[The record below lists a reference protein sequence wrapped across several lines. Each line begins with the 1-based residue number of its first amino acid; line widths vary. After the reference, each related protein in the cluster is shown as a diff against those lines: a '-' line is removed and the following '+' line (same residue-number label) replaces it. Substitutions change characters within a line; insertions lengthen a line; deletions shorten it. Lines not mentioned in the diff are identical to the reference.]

1 MTVTPSRLGAI
12 NGVVGTYDQQ
22 NALFLK
28 VFSGEVLTAFKR
40 ACVFRDL
47 AFEKTISS
55 GKSAQFPII
64 GRATA
69 GYYQP
74 GPLVTGQ
81 GSLAQNEVIIN
92 VDDLTLAQAAIY
104 DLDDAKNHWDARQ
117 IYSVE
122 LGEAL
127 ARLWDRRLAR
137 VTTLACR
144 QGVSDLAAATFTAT
158 IATTVLTVS
167 AVAAGVIAVGQTIS
181 GVGVTPGTT
190 IISLGTG
197 TGGTGTYNLSVSQT
211 VGSATV
217 MQTVLPGGLIG
228 NEQQFRTGTRID
240 LASASPTS
248 NALVAAV
255 FAAAQ
260 ALDEKDVG
268 PNDRFLICRP
278 AEYYSL
284 IQSDRA
290 VNQDWNK
297 GPSGAPGSYKEAQ
310 LTQLA
315 GFTVLKSNHLA
326 QGNVTA
332 PAGEQGFVWNGAT
345 TQLSSVNMTQ
355 TRMLAVQ
362 RGAIGSVKLRG
373 MSMQMT
379 GNDYNAMF
387 QSTLMVGKFIA
398 GFGYIRPEACVEIWN
413 SL

>member
-1 MTVTPSRLGAI
+1 MSVTNSRLGAI
-12 NGVVGTYDQQ
+12 NGVAGTYDQQ

-47 AFEKTISS
+47 AFEKTITS

-64 GRATA
+64 GRAVA
-69 GYYQP
+69 GYHTVNAA
-74 GPLVTGQ
+74 VTGQ

-127 ARLWDRRLAR
+127 ARLYDRRLAR

-158 IATTVLTVS
+158 ISTTTMTVS
-167 AVAAGVIAVGQTIS
+167 AVSAGTIAVGQTIS
-181 GVGVTPGTT
+181 GTGVTAGTT
-190 IISLGTG
+190 ITALGTG
-197 TGGTGTYNLSVSQT
+197 TGGAGTYTISPSQT
-211 VGSATV
+211 VASATV
-217 MQTVLPGGLIG
+217 MQSVLPGALISS
-228 NEQQFRTGTRID
+228 EQQARTGTRID
-240 LASASPTS
+240 LASATPTS

-260 ALDEKDVG
+260 AMDEKDVG
-268 PNDRFLICRP
+268 PNDRYLVCRP

-290 VNQDWNK
+290 VNQDWNQGNS
-297 GPSGAPGSYKEAQ
+297 GPAGSYREAQ
-310 LTQLA
+310 LTKLA
-315 GFTVLKSNHLA
+315 GFTILKSNHLA

-332 PAGEQGFVWNGAT
+332 PSGEQGFVWNGTT

-355 TRMLAVQ
+355 TRMLAFQ
-362 RGAIGSVKLRG
+362 RGATGVVKLRG

-387 QSTLMVGKFIA
+387 QSTLLVGKFIA
-398 GFGYIRPEACVEIWN
+398 GFGYIRPEACVEIYN